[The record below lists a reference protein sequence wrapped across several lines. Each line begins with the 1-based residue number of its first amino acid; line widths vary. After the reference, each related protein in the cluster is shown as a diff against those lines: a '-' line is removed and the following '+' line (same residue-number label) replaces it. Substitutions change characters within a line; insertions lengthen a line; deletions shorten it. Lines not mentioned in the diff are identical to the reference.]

1 MQSANNRNSWRHNMP
16 IRWKTPQKI
25 TDKATGKNLTTHIL
39 QRKLELHWYERKLYF
54 VGQFVTLHKCSLR
67 FMGHNVFYA
76 KEKVEHYPPL
86 QYTGLPSL
94 HILQAKWAMFSVA
107 GRAEGRTAA
116 RNPSSAGMQYHL
128 SKYLDNWIWE
138 GSRSRHCNQ
147 WHCQLCHWEPAS
159 SCTTRSQTER
169 GKD

>member
-1 MQSANNRNSWRHNMP
+1 M
-16 IRWKTPQKI
+16 
-25 TDKATGKNLTTHIL
+25 
-39 QRKLELHWYERKLYF
+39 
-54 VGQFVTLHKCSLR
+54 GQFVTLHKCSLR
-67 FMGHNVFYA
+67 FMGRNVFYA

-86 QYTGLPSL
+86 QYNWT
-94 HILQAKWAMFSVA
+94 AFRCMFCKQSEQCFPRLA
-107 GRAEGRTAA
+107 GQRGPTAA

-147 WHCQLCHWEPAS
+147 WHCQQCHWEPAS

-169 GKD
+169 GEDWSRRIFSRVDCAREVSANTATPKKTGCSTLVKWRSEQ